1 MLCESLIISE
11 CHDAYKF
18 VVNSMFEMAPKAL
31 RENVYIVSADGIL
44 DQSFIRNELNLPNA
58 HYIYDHWHLVNKVL
72 PKIFGISKFL
82 EMKNDITSMIMARTQ
97 YDFEVFKARVNQ
109 YVISNASMKHKFNL
123 FITKKQQYA
132 YYIIKRLRC
141 NLNMTGSTPAEQN
154 HSSVKR
160 HLGKEYYESVDCM
173 IRDLLRRHNFHAL
186 QRTRK
191 LTEQKQRLLFL
202 NNGICNITNPQHKI
216 ASSNIICL
224 EDFNMWEKE
233 HVHATKLL
241 TSKDINGDVKVSL
254 NGTTSEMII
263 IDTNDICPIKWC
275 LGYTHHI

>member
-1 MLCESLIISE
+1 
-11 CHDAYKF
+11 
-18 VVNSMFEMAPKAL
+18 
-31 RENVYIVSADGIL
+31 
-44 DQSFIRNELNLPNA
+44 
-58 HYIYDHWHLVNKVL
+58 
-72 PKIFGISKFL
+72 
-82 EMKNDITSMIMARTQ
+82 
-97 YDFEVFKARVNQ
+97 
-109 YVISNASMKHKFNL
+109 MKHKFNL

-173 IRDLLRRHNFHAL
+173 IRDFLHRHNFHAL

-202 NNGICNITNPQHKI
+202 NNGICNITNPQHKL
-216 ASSNIICL
+216 ASSNVICL
-224 EDFNMWEKE
+224 EAFNMWEKE

-254 NGTTSEMII
+254 NGRERPF
-263 IDTNDICPIKWC
+263 IDQLESSIQPYLNVDSSQYLPQIAVSMA
-275 LGYTHHI
+275 LHHILPHPLLHAGDQDLLPLA